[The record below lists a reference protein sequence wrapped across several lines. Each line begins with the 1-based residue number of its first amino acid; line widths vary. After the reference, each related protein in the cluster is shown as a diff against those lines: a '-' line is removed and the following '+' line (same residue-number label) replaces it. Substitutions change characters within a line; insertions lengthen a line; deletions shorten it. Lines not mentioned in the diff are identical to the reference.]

1 MAQFTPEYLLR
12 EGNPRGALDQLQER
26 VRKNP
31 TDPKLRIF
39 LFQLLALLG
48 QWERAHTQLEV
59 CGELDA
65 ANLAMVQTYR
75 DCLGA
80 EQARSLVLQGR
91 ISPVVFGQPEPWMA
105 LLIEALRLTAE
116 GRHAESADL
125 RDQAYEQAPVTPGC
139 LEGVGFDWIA
149 DADTRLGPML
159 EAVLNGRYVWIP
171 FSRLT
176 RVAVEPPTDLRDLVW
191 APARLTFSNGG
202 ESVALIPTRYPGS
215 ADAEDSAIL
224 MARATRWIEPS
235 PGHFHG
241 LGQRLLATPQG
252 EHPLLDIRELKLDPA
267 PVDSHA

>member
-1 MAQFTPEYLLR
+1 MAHDTPEHLLR
-12 EGNPRGALDQLQER
+12 EGNPRGALEALRER
-26 VRKNP
+26 VRKEP
-31 TDPKLRIF
+31 ADPKTRIF

-48 QWERAHTQLEV
+48 QWERARTQLDV

-75 DCLGA
+75 DCLSA
-80 EQARSLVLQGR
+80 EQARTLVFQGR
-91 ISPVVFGQPEPWMA
+91 MTPVVFGQPEPWMA

-125 RDQAYEQAPVTPGC
+125 RDQAYEQAPVTAGR
-139 LEGVGFDWIA
+139 LDGVAFDWIA
-149 DADTRLGPML
+149 DADTRLGPVL
-159 EAVLNGRYVWIP
+159 EVVLNGRYVWMP
-171 FSRLT
+171 FSRLS
-176 RVAVEPPTDLRDLVW
+176 RVAVEPPADLRDLVW
-191 APARLTFSNGG
+191 APARLAFGNGG

-215 ADAEDSAIL
+215 SDAEDSSIL

-252 EHPLLDIRELKLDPA
+252 EHPLLEIRDLQLDPT
-267 PVDSHA
+267 PEPNHG